1 MCNKEEMIGTDMQQW
16 NRQEIKSRDT
26 LDGNLTGQL
35 DAEYEAGV
43 EDDSNNSS
51 LGDWIDGDDIR
62 SEIGNTRRTGS

>member
-62 SEIGNTRRTGS
+62 SEIGNTGRTGS